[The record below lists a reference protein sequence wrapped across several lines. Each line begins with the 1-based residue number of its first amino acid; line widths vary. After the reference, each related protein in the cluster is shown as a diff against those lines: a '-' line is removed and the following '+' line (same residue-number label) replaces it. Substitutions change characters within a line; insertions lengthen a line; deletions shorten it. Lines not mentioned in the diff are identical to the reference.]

1 MANVFDVANFF
12 IQVANQ
18 NEDDQMTNLKLNKLL
33 YFVQG
38 AFLARTGTPLFSSDI
53 EAWDLGPVVPEVY
66 RRYKVC
72 GRMPIQSDSADFN
85 PAAFREDELEVLMDV
100 MREYGQYTGAKL
112 VDLTHMPDTPWSKT
126 REENNVTIP
135 QAEITAYF
143 RLHPV
148 PYLKDRIDTPKVTS
162 LPFDWYD
169 PDEDAEWEGYL

>member
-12 IQVANQ
+12 IQAANE

-33 YFVQG
+33 YFAQG

-53 EAWDLGPVVPEVY
+53 QPWDLGPVVPDVY
-66 RRYKVC
+66 HRYKVC
-72 GRMPIQSDSADFN
+72 GRMPIQADETDFN
-85 PAAFREDELEVLMDV
+85 CAAFREDELEVLLDV

-112 VDLTHMPDTPWSKT
+112 VDLTHMPDTPWSKAK
-126 REENNVTIP
+126 EANKDVISLEDI
-135 QAEITAYF
+135 AAYF

-148 PYLKDRIDTPKVTS
+148 SCLKDRINVPRVIAFPS
-162 LPFDWYD
+162 DWYD